1 MIFFCGFS
9 YFLFFFEK
17 RRGKDEKEKL
27 LWYRKII
34 FLSSSYFF
42 LERNANNK
50 ADENSKNVFLS
61 IFIIVQNLVIVES
74 IGIEIK

>member
-1 MIFFCGFS
+1 MVSKDNIFMF
-9 YFLFFFEK
+9 FL
-17 RRGKDEKEKL
+17 
-27 LWYRKII
+27 
-34 FLSSSYFF
+34 FF

-50 ADENSKNVFLS
+50 ADENTKNVFLS

>member
-1 MIFFCGFS
+1 VVFPIF
-9 YFLFFFEK
+9 LVEK

-50 ADENSKNVFLS
+50 ADEKTKNVFLS
-61 IFIIVQNLVIVES
+61 IFIIVQSLVIVES